1 MSTTPKQLSFQ
12 YMFTEWFELITESN
26 DVQDFQDKEWEWI
39 DEIQKFIDDPE
50 KEYSYQIALQQED
63 DEKLNADREEEEK
76 EEYFT
81 NSFGIKMKR
90 SKQWAMLTV
99 G

>member
-63 DEKLNADREEEEK
+63 DERP
-76 EEYFT
+76 
-81 NSFGIKMKR
+81 
-90 SKQWAMLTV
+90 KQWAKLTV

>member
-1 MSTTPKQLSFQ
+1 
-12 YMFTEWFELITESN
+12 MFTEWFELITESN

-63 DEKLNADREEEEK
+63 DERLNTDREEEEK

-90 SKQWAMLTV
+90 SKQ
-99 G
+99 

>member
-63 DEKLNADREEEEK
+63 DERLNADREAEEK

-90 SKQWAMLTV
+90 SKQ
-99 G
+99 